1 MTVVGEM
8 EVQVNY
14 GAQSHNLLLLVVA
27 GKGPSLVGRDWLQHI
42 QLNWKTIGLAT
53 LDKEQAQ
60 VQLLLQQYPEVFV
73 EKLGTTKD
81 FKATL
86 HLKKEAH
93 LIFYK
98 PRWCH
103 LLSKMLLV
111 RN

>member
-53 LDKEQAQ
+53 LDK
-60 VQLLLQQYPEVFV
+60 
-73 EKLGTTKD
+73 
-81 FKATL
+81 
-86 HLKKEAH
+86 
-93 LIFYK
+93 
-98 PRWCH
+98 
-103 LLSKMLLV
+103 
-111 RN
+111 